1 MKGEIT
7 MDYIRYLVQY
17 NPLEDDIKDYT
28 TVNIGGRKELI
39 DKALEKMRQN
49 DPYSDYLVMMIDPNG
64 ETLEL
69 EDLKKTCR
77 YNLFKRLVP
86 KNSIYASIVRSV
98 VER

>member
-1 MKGEIT
+1 
-7 MDYIRYLVQY
+7 
-17 NPLEDDIKDYT
+17 
-28 TVNIGGRKELI
+28 
-39 DKALEKMRQN
+39 MRQN